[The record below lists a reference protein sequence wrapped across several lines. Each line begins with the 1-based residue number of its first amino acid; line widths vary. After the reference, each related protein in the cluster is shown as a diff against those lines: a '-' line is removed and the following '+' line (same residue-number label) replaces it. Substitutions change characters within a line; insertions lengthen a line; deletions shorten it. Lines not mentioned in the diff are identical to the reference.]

1 VTPVLVLL
9 ALLSGCALVDGA
21 ADLTNRAVAGA
32 AGRETTPVGDPLSF
46 HLQLA
51 LLSDRV
57 VTQIVQEAETPL
69 DAVDD
74 PNRRAALLRLRLGYA
89 SAMWNAASGLGVD
102 SSDPRT
108 PWRAHPATHPRAPAN
123 PPTERICPRRGPLSD
138 RPITARPVR
147 RIHCVLTSRIE
158 IPILPL
164 PGLNALVSST
174 RHIQPFSRPAYCQA
188 PHAWDRPILHVPV
201 TKGESR

>member
-32 AGRETTPVGDPLSF
+32 AGRETTPVGNPLSF

-74 PNRRAALLRLRLGYA
+74 PPAGGALAATPGLRLRDVER
-89 SAMWNAASGLGVD
+89 GLGPRGRFIG
-102 SSDPRT
+102 SS
-108 PWRAHPATHPRAPAN
+108 
-123 PPTERICPRRGPLSD
+123 
-138 RPITARPVR
+138 
-147 RIHCVLTSRIE
+147 
-158 IPILPL
+158 
-164 PGLNALVSST
+164 NALASPPGHPPQSP
-174 RHIQPFSRPAYCQA
+174 RQPPN
-188 PHAWDRPILHVPV
+188 
-201 TKGESR
+201 